1 MSLKL
6 PDKLSSTQQLMAQ
19 ALRVLAA
26 EAGGS
31 IRIGP
36 KALAELPDGDLEAR
50 MESDGS
56 LTVLYKL
63 V

>member
-1 MSLKL
+1 MALKL
-6 PDKLSSTQQLMAQ
+6 PDKLNPTQQLMAQ

-26 EAGGS
+26 EAGGKIT
-31 IRIGP
+31 IRP
-36 KALAELPDGDLEAR
+36 KALLELPEGDLEAR

-56 LTVLYKL
+56 LTIIYAL